1 MLPFCYLFASKYEL
15 YLTIFQTFFFWN
27 GWKWAITKRG
37 YINIYNKAFFQYKLP
52 RVTRRVI
59 NYYLS
64 WNRISVMSFFL
75 GLFMFSTEFSNLFI
89 SPLRGFILHFFK
101 TIRKKKYFLVYGHL
115 LSDFIVNK
123 KSKILTDKTILKVFK
138 IFILVGS
145 FFKTIL
151 GFLFF
156 NKLIVE
162 LVNNFKTYGVY
173 RVFLEPL
180 KHINGKY
187 SISTKFIRRVR
198 ITSKKLN
205 KFILNYQVLLI
216 FFINKWAFYVKRKQK
231 IKFSYFFFNI
241 KNTNYVFYKKKI
253 RLKIFHL
260 IKDFSFTK
268 VETLFFKF
276 FFIFFIFFKKCF
288 ISVVVGFSIIVFSF
302 YIFKLPFLRTT
313 AGWLLIILFC
323 LWLFSGF
330 NNFLRRY
337 KFGKFTVAV
346 QRFWK
351 RAFTCF
357 WLIEGF
363 LFLIFF
369 YYTLIASAE
378 PKIFFDIMSFYAP
391 HCLNPKKFLLNC
403 FFIVSLILISNL
415 LLVFLKYKKF
425 RQITPY
431 IILITVFL
439 FYLLLKESYQF
450 YYLLNFYNDYFWV
463 LDDTSYNWMLECEV
477 PRARNRLH
485 YTTIIIIA
493 KFWHYIFIFISWV
506 FFVVKSLE
514 QNKIRYTLMSMNVQN
529 FIIFYTIN
537 WVCMYSWLKWVFRR
551 FMDQQYY
558 WFFSS
563 FRYSSLTIIV
573 YDLNKLIENA
583 FTFCIYKFLKINNKT
598 SFLLEFYFNH
608 PLQISTTFLTN
619 LWII

>member
-198 ITSKKLN
+198 ITSKN
-205 KFILNYQVLLI
+205 
-216 FFINKWAFYVKRKQK
+216 
-231 IKFSYFFFNI
+231 
-241 KNTNYVFYKKKI
+241 
-253 RLKIFHL
+253 
-260 IKDFSFTK
+260 
-268 VETLFFKF
+268 
-276 FFIFFIFFKKCF
+276 
-288 ISVVVGFSIIVFSF
+288 
-302 YIFKLPFLRTT
+302 
-313 AGWLLIILFC
+313 
-323 LWLFSGF
+323 
-330 NNFLRRY
+330 
-337 KFGKFTVAV
+337 
-346 QRFWK
+346 
-351 RAFTCF
+351 
-357 WLIEGF
+357 
-363 LFLIFF
+363 
-369 YYTLIASAE
+369 
-378 PKIFFDIMSFYAP
+378 
-391 HCLNPKKFLLNC
+391 
-403 FFIVSLILISNL
+403 
-415 LLVFLKYKKF
+415 
-425 RQITPY
+425 
-431 IILITVFL
+431 
-439 FYLLLKESYQF
+439 
-450 YYLLNFYNDYFWV
+450 
-463 LDDTSYNWMLECEV
+463 
-477 PRARNRLH
+477 
-485 YTTIIIIA
+485 
-493 KFWHYIFIFISWV
+493 
-506 FFVVKSLE
+506 
-514 QNKIRYTLMSMNVQN
+514 
-529 FIIFYTIN
+529 
-537 WVCMYSWLKWVFRR
+537 
-551 FMDQQYY
+551 
-558 WFFSS
+558 
-563 FRYSSLTIIV
+563 
-573 YDLNKLIENA
+573 
-583 FTFCIYKFLKINNKT
+583 
-598 SFLLEFYFNH
+598 
-608 PLQISTTFLTN
+608 
-619 LWII
+619 